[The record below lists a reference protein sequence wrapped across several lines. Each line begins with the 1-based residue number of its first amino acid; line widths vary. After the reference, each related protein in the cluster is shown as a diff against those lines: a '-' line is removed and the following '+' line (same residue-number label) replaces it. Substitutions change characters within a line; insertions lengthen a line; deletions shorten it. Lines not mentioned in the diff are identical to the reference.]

1 MKKGLLLLFLTL
13 AWISCSGTTVSQ
25 SEHVFILQN
34 GSFLQI
40 ENVKYD
46 EQIKPLPWPHQ
57 IRITDMYSI
66 GHTLFL
72 LINRR
77 GVAAM
82 TETSEGSFDFTYFY
96 ETDLFDKRTSTI
108 FIPYK
113 NSLVCHVYEDDF
125 LRMEE
130 YLRSHL
136 DAETFIEFACQGPD
150 LGRMKRI
157 TPPWQQLNQR
167 WQAVVVNPLNDHTVA
182 IEWKHRA
189 KDRIQFVYSCFDFDN
204 GSEKQQTRE
213 WFLDTY
219 KFTPAFESGID
230 NRYTLLFK
238 ACINSLHFNAEDY
251 LIHFVV
257 TDSSSKRSE
266 RFFFQT
272 PEYKHN
278 PDSSYLSLP
287 VVKQEDLLYALLPDE
302 KVMLLEQESNLIQ
315 EIVLP
320 VLTTPFKY
328 TNIIVFKGFI
338 CASWEDISFTC
349 VGAAGLTVI
358 DRPHK

>member
-1 MKKGLLLLFLTL
+1 MKKGLLLFFLTL

-66 GHTLFL
+66 GRTLFL

-96 ETDLFDKRTSTI
+96 ETDLFDNRTSTI

-125 LRMEE
+125 LRIEE
-130 YLRSHL
+130 YLRSRL
-136 DAETFIEFACQGPD
+136 DAGTFIEFACQGPN

-167 WQAVVVNPLNDHTVA
+167 WQAVVVNPIDDHLVA

-189 KDRIQFVYSCFDFDN
+189 KDRIQFVYSRFDFNN

-213 WFLDTY
+213 WFLATY
-219 KFTPAFESGID
+219 KFSPALD
-230 NRYTLLFK
+230 NNNRTQDVLLFK
-238 ACINSLHFNAEDY
+238 SCITEVAAQAEEYLLHF
-251 LIHFVV
+251 IVR
-257 TDSSSKRSE
+257 DSSNNHIERYFFMTDDYEQSPRSCYFSIPVIKRGK
-266 RFFFQT
+266 RLCALLTTGHILF
-272 PEYKHN
+272 
-278 PDSSYLSLP
+278 L
-287 VVKQEDLLYALLPDE
+287 KQESGQIQRIMLPP
-302 KVMLLEQESNLIQ
+302 
-315 EIVLP
+315 LP
-320 VLTTPFKY
+320 AYCKY
-328 TNIIVFKGFI
+328 TNIVFYKDFI
-338 CASWEDISFTC
+338 CASWEDVRFTH
-349 VGAAGLTVI
+349 VGAAGLVVK
-358 DRPHK
+358 PLY